1 MIGPDGSGD
10 DVIISSRE
18 FKRMGLEKEVIV
30 AGETKGIGLSL
41 GSSELHSAE
50 TTRLPVVAVG
60 RDFNGEDGIRAE
72 LGLEEV

>member
-1 MIGPDGSGD
+1 MVGPDGSGD

-30 AGETKGIGLSL
+30 AGETKGIGHSL